1 MRRGSLSLLSFAMR
15 KFLLLS
21 YFVLAVFTGFAKDF
35 VYEGLNYNV
44 LDEEAHTCQTAFGV
58 GGRPGNSVSGDLVIP
73 ATVFDGDVEYKVVGI
88 GIRGFMGNVDLKTV
102 SFPETLV
109 SIGSLAFNQCFNL
122 NGIIIPP
129 SVTTVSEDSFQG
141 CNNPGGIGMDGWVSQ
156 IKGAYPDL
164 LDINPFGEGGRYS
177 VAYPVEDSIIKEG
190 WIYNKEGNAI
200 YYAPK
205 SVEGDIII
213 PENIEWV
220 GRNSFFDCRINS
232 LIILP
237 TLKTIE
243 PNAFSSYIDKY
254 AYPNTF
260 TISEDISGEGLE
272 YPANDYCI
280 ENGRIYNKNKTEL
293 YFVPVGVEGI
303 VTIPVGVV
311 KIMGKAFSKCDK
323 MTSVE
328 MPESLQSI
336 GEEAFSQCKALGK
349 VNIPDGVTTIGS
361 GAFRQCRALEMVS
374 IPTSLDKIS
383 QSLFDNCESLKS
395 VDIPE
400 SVKTIGDYAF
410 YYCKSLSS
418 IMIPDKVVSIGNNAF
433 SDCSSLS
440 SIQFPD
446 GVALGS
452 YAFSNCTSLISVR
465 LPDNLTVIN
474 NGLFRGCTLL
484 TSIQIPDGVASIG
497 DEAFSYCSSITTFRI
512 PDGVSVISDGLF
524 RGCTSLSS
532 VLIPDGISRIGS
544 SSFYDCIS
552 LKSIN
557 IPEGVTTI
565 SGYAF
570 YNSGLES
577 INIPNSVKW
586 IEYDAFKQCKDLKEV
601 WIPESIEDFGS
612 EVWSECNSIKDVYY
626 AASHPIEGQA
636 DLFPESVY
644 SNATLHLRESAIPEA
659 EGIDPWRLFL
669 NKNAYDFS
677 AGIDGIVFD
686 SILDIEPEIFGL
698 DGKYIG
704 KEVTNLDK
712 GIYIVKQ
719 GRVTRKI
726 FIK

>member
-1 MRRGSLSLLSFAMR
+1 MR
-15 KFLLLS
+15 KLLLFS
-21 YFVLAVFTGFAKDF
+21 LCVFAVISAFARDF

-44 LDEEAHTCQTAFGV
+44 LDEDERTCQTAFGV

-88 GIRGFMGNVDLKTV
+88 GIKSFMGNVGLRTV

-129 SVTTVSEDSFQG
+129 SVKTVSEDSFRD
-141 CNNPGGIGMDGWVSQ
+141 CNNPGGIGMVGWVSQ
-156 IKGAYPDL
+156 IKGAYPDS
-164 LDINPFGEGGRYS
+164 LDTNPFGEGGRNS
-177 VAYPVEDSIIKEG
+177 VVYPLEDSIIKEG
-190 WIYNKEGNAI
+190 WIYNKEGNVI

-205 SVEGDIII
+205 NVEGDIII
-213 PENIEWV
+213 PENIELV
-220 GRNSFFDCRINS
+220 GRNSFFDCRISS

-243 PNAFSSYIDKY
+243 TNAFSSYIDKY
-254 AYPNTF
+254 AYPNVF
-260 TISEDISGEGLE
+260 TISEDIRGEGLE

-280 ENGRIYNKNKTEL
+280 DNGRIYNKNKTEL
-293 YFVPVGVEGI
+293 YFVPLGEEGPL
-303 VTIPVGVV
+303 TIPMGVV
-311 KIMGKAFSKCDK
+311 KIMGKAFYKCDK

-336 GEEAFSQCKALGK
+336 GEDAFYQCEALGK
-349 VNIPDGVTTIGS
+349 IKIPQGVTTIEA
-361 GAFRQCRALEMVS
+361 GAFRQCKALEMAS

-383 QSLFDNCESLKS
+383 HSLFENCESLKS
-395 VDIPE
+395 VEIPE

-410 YYCKSLSS
+410 SYCKSLSS

-440 SIQFPD
+440 SMQFPD
-446 GVALGS
+446 GVMLGS

-465 LPDNLTVIN
+465 LPEDLTVIN
-474 NGLFRGCTLL
+474 NGLFRGCALL
-484 TSIQIPDGVASIG
+484 PSIQIPDGVASIG
-497 DEAFSYCSSITTFRI
+497 DEAFSYCSSITSFRI
-512 PDGVSVISDGLF
+512 PDGVSVIRDGLF

-544 SSFYDCIS
+544 SAFYDCIS
-552 LKSIN
+552 LKYIN
-557 IPEGVTTI
+557 IPEGVATI
-565 SGYAF
+565 NGYAF
-570 YNSGLES
+570 YNSGLEY

-586 IEYDAFKQCKDLKEV
+586 IEYDAFKQCKNLKEV
-601 WIPESIEDFGS
+601 WIPESVESFGS
-612 EVWSECNSIKDVYY
+612 EVWSECDAIKDVYY
-626 AASHPIEGQA
+626 AASHLIEGQT

-644 SNATLHLRESAIPEA
+644 SNATLHIRESAIPEA
-659 EGIDPWRLFL
+659 EGIDPWRLFR

-677 AGIDGIVFD
+677 AGVDDIVFD